1 MQMPNWVYNTVS
13 ITGSPELVEQVR
25 EMLAQPYETNHKEF
39 AINDD
44 GTQGY
49 KHTKGV
55 HESKF
60 SFWNIQSPTDLD
72 AYYGEEAKTDLDNF
86 AESYKKAM
94 AESNHWYEWNCR
106 EWGCKW
112 DASNVELQ
120 EPYEANGKLTIGY
133 RFDTAWSPPLEAIA
147 KLSQQYPDLIIEI
160 DYEEEQGWGGNWVFD
175 KGEIFHK
182 EEWDIPNSHEENM
195 SRKDYCWACDETWGD
210 EDYRY
215 DDCPDLTNSPESDT
229 LAQEVV

>member
-1 MQMPNWVYNTVS
+1 MPNWVYNTVT

-39 AINDD
+39 VINDD

-49 KHTKGV
+49 KHTKDV

-72 AYYGEEAKTDLDNF
+72 SYYGEEAKTDLDNF

-120 EPYEANGKLTIGY
+120 EPYETNGELTIGY
-133 RFDTAWSPPLEAIA
+133 RFDTPWSPPLEAIA
-147 KLSQQYPDLIIEI
+147 KLSKKYPNLIIEI
-160 DYEEEQGWGGNWVFD
+160 DYEEEQGWGGNWTFASGEVFYQ
-175 KGEIFHK
+175 

-195 SRKDYCWACDETWGD
+195 ARKDYCWACDETWGD

-215 DDCPDLTNSPESDT
+215 DDCPTDLTNAVSSDT

>member
-1 MQMPNWVYNTVS
+1 MPNWVYNTVS

-39 AINDD
+39 VINDD

-49 KHTKGV
+49 KQTKGV

-72 AYYGEEAKTDLDNF
+72 SYYGEEAKTDLDNF

-133 RFDTAWSPPLEAIA
+133 RFDTPWSPPLEAIA
-147 KLSQQYPDLIIEI
+147 KLAHQYPDLVIEI
-160 DYEEEQGWGGNWVFD
+160 DYEEEQGWGGNWILEGD
-175 KGEIFHK
+175 EITYQ
-182 EEWDIPNSHEENM
+182 EEWDIPSSHAENM
-195 SRKDYCWACDETWGD
+195 ARKDYCWACDAMD
-210 EDYRY
+210 EDYWY
-215 DDCPDLTNSPESDT
+215 DDCPTDLTNAVSSDT